1 MDNKI
6 TCPSCGAVLP
16 LGTKHCTECGA
27 KLDAPD
33 IAAAAAD
40 TAAKAEEA
48 VSEAEAVFG
57 APFAQ
62 QPPSVLLGETPAAVE
77 ELSQEKPEPA
87 YPSQSAAPA
96 QSAAASQSPAPA
108 PAPTPSPYAPSAAP
122 AAAPAPAAAQAAPAA
137 AAPVYP
143 APAAYP
149 RPAAQAAP
157 VAEDPDKPDRKSKY
171 APMTSLGMAVELFL
185 MSIPVVGFVLM
196 ILWSCGV
203 CRKIAR
209 RNLARAYLILLI
221 VGLVLAVVLAILG
234 RFVFK
239 DQITQLVEQALPGYT
254 IQWN

>member
-33 IAAAAAD
+33 IAADAAAA

-62 QPPSVLLGETPAAVE
+62 QPPSVLLSETPAAAE

-96 QSAAASQSPAPA
+96 QSA
-108 PAPTPSPYAPSAAP
+108 PAPTPQTAGTITH
-122 AAAPAPAAAQAAPAA
+122 AAQPVVEPADL
-137 AAPVYP
+137 
-143 APAAYP
+143 
-149 RPAAQAAP
+149 RDIDIS
-157 VAEDPDKPDRKSKY
+157 AEDFDDD
-171 APMTSLGMAVELFL
+171 E
-185 MSIPVVGFVLM
+185 
-196 ILWSCGV
+196 
-203 CRKIAR
+203 
-209 RNLARAYLILLI
+209 
-221 VGLVLAVVLAILG
+221 
-234 RFVFK
+234 
-239 DQITQLVEQALPGYT
+239 D
-254 IQWN
+254 

>member
-1 MDNKI
+1 MDNQVV
-6 TCPSCGAVLP
+6 CPSCGAVLP
-16 LGTKHCTECGA
+16 LGIKHCTECGA
-27 KLDAPD
+27 KIEAP
-33 IAAAAAD
+33 AADAAAD

-48 VSEAEAVFG
+48 ISEAEAVFG

-62 QPPSVLLGETPAAVE
+62 QSPSVLLNETAAAAE
-77 ELSQEKPEPA
+77 AIPQEKPEPA
-87 YPSQSAAPA
+87 YSAPAAAAAPYP
-96 QSAAASQSPAPA
+96 AAAAAAPVA
-108 PAPTPSPYAPSAAP
+108 AAAP
-122 AAAPAPAAAQAAPAA
+122 AAAAAAPAA

-149 RPAAQAAP
+149 RPAAQAVPA
-157 VAEDPDKPDRKSKY
+157 VEDPDKPDKKSKY

-221 VGLVLAVVLAILG
+221 VGLVLAVVAAILG

-239 DQITQLVEQALPGYT
+239 DQLTQIVEQAILGYT

>member
-33 IAAAAAD
+33 IAAAAVD

-62 QPPSVLLGETPAAVE
+62 QPPSVLLSEAPAAAE

-87 YPSQSAAPA
+87 YPSQSAAPV
-96 QSAAASQSPAPA
+96 QSAPAPA
-108 PAPTPSPYAPSAAP
+108 PAPSPYAPPIAPAYAAPP
-122 AAAPAPAAAQAAPAA
+122 AAAPAAA

-149 RPAAQAAP
+149 QPAAQAAP
-157 VAEDPDKPDRKSKY
+157 AAEDPDKPDKKSKY
-171 APMTSLGMAVELFL
+171 APMTSRGMAVELFL

-221 VGLVLAVVLAILG
+221 VGLVVAVILAILG

-239 DQITQLVEQALPGYT
+239 DQITQLVEQAIPGYT

>member
-1 MDNKI
+1 MDNMI
-6 TCPSCGAVLP
+6 TCPSCGAALP
-16 LGTKHCTECGA
+16 LGIKHCTECGA

-33 IAAAAAD
+33 TAATAAAA

-48 VSEAEAVFG
+48 VTEAEAVFG

-62 QPPSVLLGETPAAVE
+62 QPPSVLLSEVPAAE
-77 ELSQEKPEPA
+77 EAMPQEKPEPA
-87 YPSQSAAPA
+87 YPSQSAAA
-96 QSAAASQSPAPA
+96 VQAAPAPA
-108 PAPTPSPYAPSAAP
+108 PAASPYAPPAAPAYAAPPAAP
-122 AAAPAPAAAQAAPAA
+122 AAV

-143 APAAYP
+143 SPAAYP
-149 RPAAQAAP
+149 RPAAQPAP
-157 VAEDPDKPDRKSKY
+157 AAEDPDKPGKKSKY
-171 APMTSLGMAVELFL
+171 APMTSLGMALELFL
-185 MSIPVVGFVLM
+185 MSIPVVGFILM

-221 VGLVLAVVLAILG
+221 VGLVLAVVGALLC

-239 DQITQLVEQALPGYT
+239 DQITQLVEQAIPGYT

>member
-1 MDNKI
+1 MDNMI

-16 LGTKHCTECGA
+16 LGIKHCTECGA

-33 IAAAAAD
+33 PAAAAAAA

-62 QPPSVLLGETPAAVE
+62 QPPSVLLNEAPAAE
-77 ELSQEKPEPA
+77 EVLPQEKPEPP
-87 YPSQSAAPA
+87 YPSQSAAA
-96 QSAAASQSPAPA
+96 VQAAPA
-108 PAPTPSPYAPSAAP
+108 PSPSAQPAASAYAPPPAAAAAP
-122 AAAPAPAAAQAAPAA
+122 AASAAS
-137 AAPVYP
+137 PVYP

-149 RPAAQAAP
+149 RPAVQPAP
-157 VAEDPDKPDRKSKY
+157 AAEDPDKPGKKSKY
-171 APMTSLGMAVELFL
+171 APMTSLGMALELFL

-221 VGLVLAVVLAILG
+221 VGLVLAVAGALLC

-239 DQITQLVEQALPGYT
+239 DQITQLVEQAIPGYT